1 MRKRKDAF
9 KIMKKSTFVATIL
22 GTIGGIFFALGMCMA
37 LIPEWNTFQEG
48 IVMGVVG
55 AIVLLAMVIVWRRM
69 EHKEPIK
76 LSGKTI
82 GATLIG
88 IVGALLFGV
97 GMCLIM
103 VGGQMVFGIV
113 IGVVGIV
120 VLLSLIPFIKG
131 LK

>member
-1 MRKRKDAF
+1 
-9 KIMKKSTFVATIL
+9 MKKSTFVATIL
-22 GTIGGIFFALGMCMA
+22 GTIGGILFALGMCMA
-37 LIPEWNTFQEG
+37 LIPEWNAFKQG

-55 AIVLLAMVIVWRRM
+55 AVVLLIMVVVWRKM

-76 LSGKTI
+76 ISGKTI

-88 IVGALLFGV
+88 IVGALLLGV

-103 VGGQMVFGIV
+103 VGGQMVIGIV
-113 IGVVGIV
+113 VGILGIV
-120 VLLSLIPFIKG
+120 VLICLIPFIKG